1 RRLEL
6 HHAQPAARPP
16 GPCVR
21 QRTVSAS
28 TAARGTLRTIN
39 ANGPRGPARAGEQSR
54 RAKPWAKF
62 VQGTQHRLMGSSLGP
77 TTVLEHQWVRAE
89 SAFWLGTWAATP
101 NTGCLAPRWYS
112 RSRRRPPSTFGRRVQ
127 RQGP

>member
-1 RRLEL
+1 VVRLGPVGPGQLRAMKPRDAASAANICTLPSAAAIPTSEVRRPRRAGPRLGRSDRCSARHRRLEL

-39 ANGPRGPARAGEQSR
+39 ANGPRGPARAG
-54 RAKPWAKF
+54 
-62 VQGTQHRLMGSSLGP
+62 
-77 TTVLEHQWVRAE
+77 
-89 SAFWLGTWAATP
+89 
-101 NTGCLAPRWYS
+101 
-112 RSRRRPPSTFGRRVQ
+112 
-127 RQGP
+127 